1 MTDLSLKSKKI
12 DILTSDIFFFKK
24 KTSLI
29 IIKN

>member
-12 DILTSDIFFFKK
+12 DILTSDIYIFLK